1 MKYFKAINYW
11 VLGGFAGDKSAA
23 AAIDDAKSMGLNG
36 IELTFDGCIKTDITE
51 KECRDIADYAK
62 KQGIGLRSM
71 ATGTYWGLSLG
82 SPDSAVRAKAIE
94 FTQKYLQAANW
105 LGVENILVVPGA
117 VQVAWDPS
125 QPVVPYQEMWDN
137 STASL
142 KQLLPLAEKLKV
154 NICIENVWNKFL
166 LSPIEMKCYIDQFN
180 SDFIGSYFDV
190 GNVLLNGFPE
200 HWIAVLGKRVKA
212 VHFKNFKGQDCGGGL
227 HGFGDDLTDGEVN
240 FKQVLVE
247 LDKIGYNGPIT
258 AEMIPFCRLPD
269 LVLPDMELAR
279 TTAAKLKQILA

>member
-1 MKYFKAINYW
+1 MKYYKAINYW
-11 VLGGFAGDKSAA
+11 VLGGFAGEKSAF
-23 AAIDDAKSMGLNG
+23 AAIDDAKSMGLDG

-51 KECRDIADYAK
+51 QECRKIADYAK
-62 KQGIGLRSM
+62 TQKIGLRSM

-82 SPDSAVRAKAIE
+82 SPDAAERGKAIE
-94 FTQKYLQAANW
+94 FTKKYLQAANW
-105 LGVENILVVPGA
+105 LGAESILVVPGA

-125 QPVVPYQEMWDN
+125 RPVVPYQEVWDN
-137 STASL
+137 STESL

-166 LSPIEMKCYIDQFN
+166 LSPVEMKCYIDQFK

-190 GNVLLNGFPE
+190 GNVMLTGFPE
-200 HWIAVLGKRVKA
+200 HWIAILGKRIKA
-212 VHFKNFKGQDCGGGL
+212 VHFKNFRGQDCAGGL

-240 FKQVLVE
+240 FKQVIAE
-247 LDKIGYNGPIT
+247 LDKVGFKGPIT

-269 LVLPDMELAR
+269 LVLPDMELAKN
-279 TTAAKLKQILA
+279 TARKLKEIA

>member
-1 MKYFKAINYW
+1 MKHYKAINYW
-11 VLGGFAGDKSAA
+11 VLGGFTGDKSAID
-23 AAIDDAKSMGLNG
+23 AINDAKSMGLDG
-36 IELTFDGCIKTDITE
+36 IELTFDGCIKTGITE
-51 KECRDIADYAK
+51 QECRKIAEYAK
-62 KQGIGLRSM
+62 SQSIGLRSM

-82 SPDSAVRAKAIE
+82 SPDDVERGKAIE
-94 FTQKYLQAANW
+94 FTEKYLQAACW

-125 QPVVPYQEMWDN
+125 RPVVPYQEMWDN
-137 STASL
+137 STESL

-166 LSPIEMKCYIDQFN
+166 LSPIEMKYYIDQFN

-190 GNVLLNGFPE
+190 GNVLPNGFPE
-200 HWIAVLGKRVKA
+200 HWIAILGKRIKA
-212 VHFKNFKGQDCGGGL
+212 VHFKNFRGQDCGGGL

-240 FKQVLVE
+240 FKQVIKE
-247 LDKIGYNGPIT
+247 LDKIGFTGPVT

-279 TTAAKLKQILA
+279 NTARKLKEII

>member
-11 VLGGFAGDKSAA
+11 VLGGFAGDKSAM
-23 AAIDDAKSMGLNG
+23 AAIDDAKSMGLDG

-51 KECRDIADYAK
+51 KECRDIAGYAK
-62 KQGIGLRSM
+62 KQGVGLRSM

-94 FTQKYLQAANW
+94 FTKKYLQTANW

-117 VQVAWDPS
+117 VQVGWDPS

-212 VHFKNFKGQDCGGGL
+212 VHFKNFKGLDCGGGL

-240 FKQVLVE
+240 FTQVLAE
-247 LDKIGYNGPIT
+247 LDKIGYKGPIT

>member
-1 MKYFKAINYW
+1 MKHYKAINYW
-11 VLGGFAGDKSAA
+11 VLGGFAGDKN
-23 AAIDDAKSMGLNG
+23 AIDAINDAKSMELDG
-36 IELTFDGCIKTDITE
+36 IELTFDGCIKTEITE
-51 KECRDIADYAK
+51 QECREIAGYAK
-62 KQGIGLRSM
+62 TQNIGLRSM

-82 SPDSAVRAKAIE
+82 SPDAVERDKAIE
-94 FTQKYLQAANW
+94 FTKKYLQAASW

-125 QPVVPYQEMWDN
+125 RPVVPYQEMWDN
-137 STASL
+137 STESL
-142 KQLLPLAEKLKV
+142 KKLLPLAEKLKV

-166 LSPIEMKCYIDQFN
+166 LSPIEMKYYIDQFN

-190 GNVLLNGFPE
+190 GNVLPNGFPE
-200 HWIAVLGKRVKA
+200 HWIAILGKRIKA
-212 VHFKNFKGQDCGGGL
+212 VHFKNFRGQDCGGGL

-240 FKQVLVE
+240 FKQVIAE
-247 LDKIGYNGPIT
+247 LDKIGFTGPVT

-279 TTAAKLKQILA
+279 NTARKLKEIA

>member
-1 MKYFKAINYW
+1 MKHYKAINYW
-11 VLGGFAGDKSAA
+11 VLGGFTGDKSAID
-23 AAIDDAKSMGLNG
+23 AINDAKSMGLDG
-36 IELTFDGCIKTDITE
+36 IELTFDGCIKTGITE
-51 KECRDIADYAK
+51 QECRKIAGYAK
-62 KQGIGLRSM
+62 SQSIGLRSM

-82 SPDSAVRAKAIE
+82 SPDDVERGKAIE
-94 FTQKYLQAANW
+94 FTEKYLQAASW

-125 QPVVPYQEMWDN
+125 RPVVPYQEMWDN
-137 STASL
+137 STESL

-166 LSPIEMKCYIDQFN
+166 LSPIEMKYYIDQFN

-190 GNVLLNGFPE
+190 GNVLPNGFPE
-200 HWIAVLGKRVKA
+200 HWIAILGKRIKA
-212 VHFKNFKGQDCGGGL
+212 VHFKNFRGQDCGGGL

-240 FKQVLVE
+240 FKQVIAE
-247 LDKIGYNGPIT
+247 LDKIGFTGPVT

-279 TTAAKLKQILA
+279 NTAGKLKEII